1 MIECVIGNGFS
12 AIKGIT
18 TFAPFPSCG
27 QSWNHYLLE
36 SYVYTYS
43 KKYRLHCMNFND
55 KNAGIIGSRTLG
67 LSYDEMLV
75 EAAAKSNLPLTA
87 ESIGQYFFETGLT
100 AKRKYASLPD
110 IIEKARDLREEG

>member
-1 MIECVIGNGFS
+1 
-12 AIKGIT
+12 
-18 TFAPFPSCG
+18 
-27 QSWNHYLLE
+27 
-36 SYVYTYS
+36 
-43 KKYRLHCMNFND
+43 MNFND

-75 EAAAKSNLPLTA
+75 EAAAKSNVPLTV

-100 AKRKYASLPD
+100 AKRKYASLPE